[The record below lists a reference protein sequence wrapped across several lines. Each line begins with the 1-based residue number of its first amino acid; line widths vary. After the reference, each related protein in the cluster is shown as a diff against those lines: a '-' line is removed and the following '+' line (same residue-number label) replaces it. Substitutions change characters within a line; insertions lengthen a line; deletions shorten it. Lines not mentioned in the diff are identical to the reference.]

1 MPQNNQE
8 KGRLNGPV
16 AMLLLVLGV
25 VAVLATAQSWV
36 KSLKMPFLIPVEE
49 RNANLNLNADIFTNS
64 DLAKTLTL
72 QGQDTDADGLSDY
85 DELYVYQTSP
95 YLEDSDSD
103 GYKDLQEIQSNNDP
117 NCPKG
122 VVCSSSAANVNVNG
136 ALTDSLENLSNL
148 SPEQLRTLLIQQG
161 LKPEDVAKLDD
172 ATLKQTF
179 QETLKN
185 SQTGNDFS
193 YLLSNTEI
201 NLTPAQIKEMLVA
214 QGMKEEEVNK
224 FSDAELLNI
233 WQQALNQAKQQSSQ
247 TGQ

>member
-16 AMLLLVLGV
+16 AIVLLVLGV
-25 VAVLATAQSWV
+25 VAVLATASSLI
-36 KSLKMPFLIPVEE
+36 KSLQIPFLIPLSE
-49 RNANLNLNADIFTNS
+49 RTADLNLNADIFTNS

-72 QGQDTDADGLSDY
+72 QGQDTDVDGLSDY

-103 GYKDLQEIQSNNDP
+103 GYKDLQEVQSGNDP

-122 VVCSSSAANVNVNG
+122 VVCANSNVNLNVNT
-136 ALTDSLENLSNL
+136 ALTNSLENLSNL
-148 SPEQLRTLLIQQG
+148 SPEQLRALLIQQG
-161 LKPEDVAKLDD
+161 MKPEDVAKLDD

-185 SQTGNDFS
+185 TQSPNNFS
-193 YLLSNTEI
+193 YLLSNTDI
-201 NLTPAQIKEMLVA
+201 NLTPAQIKQMLIS

-233 WQQALNQAKQQSSQ
+233 WQQALEQARKQSGQ